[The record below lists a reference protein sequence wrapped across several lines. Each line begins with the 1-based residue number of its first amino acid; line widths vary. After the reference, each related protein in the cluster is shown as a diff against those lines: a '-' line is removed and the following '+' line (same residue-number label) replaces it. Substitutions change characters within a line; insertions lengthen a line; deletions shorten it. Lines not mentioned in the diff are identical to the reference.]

1 MGVRDSGHK
10 SPSRSRMAGSP
21 DGQGA
26 QSDRQTV
33 AEKQREVTYDDTSFF
48 LSLLL
53 PSRKEANINS
63 STQQCLD
70 RPEGKQK
77 GD

>member
-1 MGVRDSGHK
+1 
-10 SPSRSRMAGSP
+10 MAGSP

-33 AEKQREVTYDDTSFF
+33 AETQREGTYDDTSFF
-48 LSLLL
+48 LSPLL

-70 RPEGKQK
+70 RPERKQK